1 MTVTAAL
8 FDVDGTLVDTNYL
21 HAVAWWEAF
30 AYSGHDVPMAAIHQV
45 MGMGSD
51 QLLDA
56 LGDQR
61 APAQQPGLAP
71 GEPEPL
77 PPDGGL
83 PGTGPRGGPHRDADD
98 GIRTAH
104 SAMYSAYWSR
114 IRPLPHAAE
123 LLRACRKA
131 GLRVVLASSAD
142 PQEFEVLRAALDAED
157 AIDETTSSGD
167 VGTSKPAPDLVR
179 VALDKAG
186 VPPEQAVFV
195 GDTVWDVEAC
205 QRAGV
210 PCLGLRSGGISRAD
224 LVDAGAVAVFADPA
238 ELLATTAGR
247 LAEALPGQPVA
258 GADLG

>member
-8 FDVDGTLVDTNYL
+8 FDVDGTLMDTNYL

-30 AYSGHDVPMAAIHQV
+30 AYAGHDVPMAAIHQV
-45 MGMGSD
+45 IGMGSD
-51 QLLDA
+51 QILDA
-56 LGDQR
+56 L
-61 APAQQPGLAP
+61 
-71 GEPEPL
+71 L
-77 PPDGGL
+77 PRD
-83 PGTGPRGGPHRDADD
+83 RDRDADG

-114 IRPLPHAAE
+114 VRPLPQAAE

-142 PQEFEVLRAALDAED
+142 PQEFEVLRTALDAED
-157 AIDETTSSGD
+157 AIDEATSSGD
-167 VGTSKPAPDLVR
+167 VDTSKPAPDLVQ

-195 GDTVWDVEAC
+195 GDTVWDVAAC

-210 PCLGLRSGGISRAD
+210 PCLGLRSGGIGRAE

-238 ELLATTAGR
+238 ELLQATGGR
-247 LAEALPGQPVA
+247 LGEALPAQ
-258 GADLG
+258 DDS

>member
-56 LGDQR
+56 L
-61 APAQQPGLAP
+61 
-71 GEPEPL
+71 
-77 PPDGGL
+77 L
-83 PGTGPRGGPHRDADD
+83 PGDRDRDADD

>member
-30 AYSGHDVPMAAIHQV
+30 AYAGHDVPMAAIHQV
-45 MGMGSD
+45 IGMGSD
-51 QLLDA
+51 LLLDA
-56 LGDQR
+56 L
-61 APAQQPGLAP
+61 
-71 GEPEPL
+71 
-77 PPDGGL
+77 L
-83 PGTGPRGGPHRDADD
+83 PGDRDRDADD

-114 IRPLPHAAE
+114 LRPLPQAAE

-142 PQEFEVLRAALDAED
+142 PQEFEVLRAVLDAED

-167 VGTSKPAPDLVR
+167 VGTSKPAPDLVQ

-186 VPPEQAVFV
+186 VPPQQAVFV

-210 PCLGLRSGGISRAD
+210 PCLGLRSGGISRAE

-238 ELLATTAGR
+238 DLLQATGGR
-247 LAEALPGQPVA
+247 LADALPGQQA
-258 GADLG
+258 S